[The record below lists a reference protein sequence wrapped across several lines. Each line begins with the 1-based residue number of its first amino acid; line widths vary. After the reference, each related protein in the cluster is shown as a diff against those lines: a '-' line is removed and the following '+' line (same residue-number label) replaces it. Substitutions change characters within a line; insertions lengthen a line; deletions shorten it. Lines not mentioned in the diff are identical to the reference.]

1 LEGQER
7 DPILK
12 KRFREGI
19 GIIGELGQYDIT
31 SPTKLYELRRWPA
44 LLSGGRRRTGKS
56 IGRGYSVEKVDIFKD
71 IAERTGGDIYLGVV
85 GAVRTGKSTFIKR
98 FMETVVLPN
107 IASEAER
114 VRAVDELPQSAA
126 GKTIMTTEPKF
137 VPNQAVQ
144 LRVSEGLDVNIRL
157 VDCVGYAVE
166 GAKGYEDENGPRMIT
181 TPWFDEPIPFQE
193 AAEIGTRKV
202 IQEHSTL
209 GVVVTT
215 DGSIAEIPRSSYVEA
230 EERVISELK
239 EVGKPFVL
247 IINSTRPRSEEAIQ
261 LRGELQAK
269 YDIPVITMSVAT
281 MGEEEVISVL
291 REVLYE
297 FPVHEVNVNLPSWV
311 MVLNENHWLR
321 SNYENSVRDTVKDI
335 RRLRDVDRVVS
346 QFSEYDFIARA
357 GLSGMNMGQG
367 VAEIDLYA
375 PDELYDR
382 ILMEVVG
389 VEIRGKD
396 HLLQLMQEF
405 SHAKR
410 EYDRFAEALE
420 MVKATGYG
428 IAAPTLAEMA
438 LDEPELIRQGSRFG
452 VRLKATAPSIHMIRV
467 DVESEFAPIIGSEKQ
482 TEELVRYLMQDFEAD
497 PIKIWESD
505 IFGRSLHSLVR
516 EGIQGK
522 IAMMPDN
529 ARYKLQETLGRI
541 INEGSGG
548 LIAIIL

>member
-1 LEGQER
+1 L
-7 DPILK
+7 
-12 KRFREGI
+12 
-19 GIIGELGQYDIT
+19 
-31 SPTKLYELRRWPA
+31 
-44 LLSGGRRRTGKS
+44 
-56 IGRGYSVEKVDIFKD
+56 EKVDILKD

-98 FMETVVLPN
+98 FMESIVLPN
-107 IASEAER
+107 IKSESDR
-114 VRAVDELPQSAA
+114 IRATDELPQSAA
-126 GKTIMTTEPKF
+126 GRTIMTTEPKF
-137 VPNQAVQ
+137 VPNNAVQ
-144 LRVSEGLDVNIRL
+144 ISVAEGLNVNVRL

-166 GAKGYEDENGPRMIT
+166 GAKGYEDENGPRMIH

-209 GVVVTT
+209 GVVITT
-215 DGSIAEIPRSSYVEA
+215 DGSISEIPRSAYVEA
-230 EERVISELK
+230 EERVVNELK
-239 EVGKPFVL
+239 EVGKPFIL
-247 IINSTRPRSEEAIQ
+247 IINSMKPNSEPAIE
-261 LRGELQAK
+261 LRNELASK
-269 YDIPVITMSVAT
+269 YDIPVMAMSVAS
-281 MGEEEVISVL
+281 MNEDDMLSVL

-311 MVLNENHWLR
+311 MVLDEHHWLR
-321 SNYENSVRDTVKDI
+321 SQFENSVRETVQDI

-346 QFSEYDFIARA
+346 QFSAYDFIERA
-357 GLSGMNMGQG
+357 ALADMNMGQG

-375 PDELYDR
+375 PDELYDK
-382 ILMEVVG
+382 ILMEIVG

-405 SHAKR
+405 AHAKR
-410 EYDRFAEALE
+410 EYDQFAEALE
-420 MVKATGYG
+420 MVKTTGYG
-428 IAAPTLAEMA
+428 IAPPTLQEMA

-467 DVESEFAPIIGSEKQ
+467 DVESEFSPIIGTEKQ
-482 TEELVRYLMQDFEAD
+482 SEELMRYLMQDFEEN
-497 PIKIWESD
+497 PLKIWESD
-505 IFGRSLHSLVR
+505 IFGRSLHSIVR

-522 IAMMPDN
+522 LAMMPDN

>member
-1 LEGQER
+1 M
-7 DPILK
+7 
-12 KRFREGI
+12 
-19 GIIGELGQYDIT
+19 
-31 SPTKLYELRRWPA
+31 
-44 LLSGGRRRTGKS
+44 
-56 IGRGYSVEKVDIFKD
+56 EKIDIFKD

-107 IASEAER
+107 ITNESDR
-114 VRAVDELPQSAA
+114 IRAIDELPQSAA

-137 VPNQAVQ
+137 VPNNAVRI
-144 LRVSEGLDVNIRL
+144 RVAEGLEVNVRL
-157 VDCVGYAVE
+157 VDCVGYTVE

-215 DGSIAEIPRSSYVEA
+215 DGSIAEIPRNSYVQA
-230 EERVISELK
+230 EERVINELK

-247 IINSTRPRSEEAIQ
+247 IINSTRPRSEETLH
-261 LRGELQAK
+261 LRNELAAK
-269 YDIPVITMSVAT
+269 YDIPVMTMSVAS
-281 MGEEEVISVL
+281 MGEEDVMSVL

-311 MVLNENHWLR
+311 MVLEENHWLR
-321 SNYENSVRDTVKDI
+321 SRFEASVRDTVKDI
-335 RRLRDVDRVVS
+335 RRLRDVDRVVA
-346 QFSEYDFIARA
+346 QFTEYDFIYRA
-357 GLSGMNMGQG
+357 GLSGMNMGLG

-375 PDELYDR
+375 PDELYDQ

-405 SHAKR
+405 SHAKK
-410 EYDRFAEALE
+410 EYDRFADALE
-420 MVKATGYG
+420 MVKTTGYG
-428 IAAPTLAEMA
+428 IAAPSLAEMV
-438 LDEPELIRQGSRFG
+438 LDEPELIRHGSRFG

-467 DVESEFAPIIGSEKQ
+467 DVESEFAPIIGTEKQ
-482 TEELVRYLMQDFEAD
+482 SEELVNYLMQDFEQE
-497 PIKIWESD
+497 PLKMWESD
-505 IFGRSLHSLVR
+505 IFGRSLHSIVR

>member
-1 LEGQER
+1 MRSSIFPSEYV
-7 DPILK
+7 
-12 KRFREGI
+12 REGI
-19 GIIGELGQYDIT
+19 SL
-31 SPTKLYELRRWPA
+31 
-44 LLSGGRRRTGKS
+44 
-56 IGRGYSVEKVDIFKD
+56 EKVDIFKD

-98 FMETVVLPN
+98 FMDTIVLPN
-107 IASEAER
+107 IMNESDR
-114 VRAVDELPQSAA
+114 VRAIDEMPQSAA

-137 VPNQAVQ
+137 VPNNAVQ
-144 LRVSEGLDVNIRL
+144 IHVVEGLNVNVRL

-166 GAKGYEDENGPRMIT
+166 GAKGYEDETGPRMIS
-181 TPWFDEPIPFQE
+181 TPWFEEPIPFQE

-215 DGSIAEIPRSSYVEA
+215 DGTIAEIPRSAYVES
-230 EERVISELK
+230 EERVIAELK
-239 EVGKPFVL
+239 EVGKPFILV
-247 IINSTRPRSEEAIQ
+247 INSTHPSSDTALQ
-261 LRGELQAK
+261 LRNELMVK
-269 YDIPVITMSVAT
+269 YDIPVVALSAAT
-281 MGEEEVISVL
+281 MTDADVTGVL

-311 MVLNENHWLR
+311 MVLEDAHWLR
-321 SNYENSVRDTVKDI
+321 SSYEACVRDTVQNI
-335 RRLRDVDRVVS
+335 RRLRDVERVVH
-346 QFSEYDFIARA
+346 QFKEHDFVEQA

-375 PDELYDR
+375 PDELYDQV
-382 ILMEVVG
+382 LVEVVG
-389 VEIRGKD
+389 MEIRGKD
-396 HLLQLMQEF
+396 HLLELMQQF
-405 SHAKR
+405 AHAKR

-420 MVKATGYG
+420 MVKTTGYG
-428 IAAPTLAEMA
+428 IATPSLNEMA
-438 LDEPELIRQGSRFG
+438 LDEPELIRQGTKFG

-467 DVESEFAPIIGSEKQ
+467 DVESEFAPIIGTEKQ
-482 TEELVRYLMQDFEAD
+482 SEELVRYLMQDFEND
-497 PIKIWESD
+497 PIKVWDSD
-505 IFGRSLHSLVR
+505 MFGRSLHSIVR

-522 IAMMPDN
+522 VAMMPDN